1 MDEQKKNRVAAA
13 VTVNVIVLVAIL
25 VAVIIYQ
32 LAEIVIFNALK
43 NELLSEIAKYE
54 QLIEQGETDL
64 EYLQSEQ
71 YLLDLA
77 LKLGYTF
84 PKD

>member
-1 MDEQKKNRVAAA
+1 MTEEKRNRLIAA
-13 VTVNVIVLVAIL
+13 VTVNVIFLVVVLA
-25 VAVIIYQ
+25 AVIIYQ
-32 LAEIVIFNALK
+32 LAEIVIFNARK
-43 NELLSEIAKYE
+43 NELKREIERYE

-77 LKLGYTF
+77 LKLGYSF
-84 PKD
+84 PND